1 MKKEHTLKRLQSQ
14 LSKSEAEVKALKI
27 EISNKQKELATKEKI
42 SASLLQQ
49 IKEYNLKPE
58 STLKVRVKGMDIKAI
73 EEEMVDKQ
81 LLLQTST
88 LGGNGT
94 YPTPDNKFQYVI
106 RNNVIITVKDPND
119 KK

>member
-58 STLKVRVKGMDIKAI
+58 STLKVSEHSMLRYLERVKGMDIKAI

-106 RNNVIITVKDPND
+106 D
-119 KK
+119 